1 MFLRNIK
8 DKEKQVESVKAKL
21 AEALEQRQAQVEKFK
36 QTQDRSLAIIDQCY
50 KIINTGNVV
59 QAGKEAF
66 LNSLVDK
73 TNLIHDNF
81 IKSTLEHNK
90 FLDNIQKEM
99 NY

>member
-1 MFLRNIK
+1 M
-8 DKEKQVESVKAKL
+8 ESVKAKL